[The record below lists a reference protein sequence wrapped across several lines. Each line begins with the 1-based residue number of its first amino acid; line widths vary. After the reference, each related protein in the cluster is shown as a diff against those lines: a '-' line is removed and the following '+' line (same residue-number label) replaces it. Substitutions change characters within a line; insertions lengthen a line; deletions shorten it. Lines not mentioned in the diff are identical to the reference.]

1 MRKKQIMALALAVTM
16 VASALTGCGAPSRPD
31 GAGGTADAGST
42 ESSADSAGDAGA
54 EAAPSSEAG
63 GDVVE
68 LTFMGWE
75 ASPLETQAVK
85 DGIAAFEAQYPN
97 IKVTYTPGL
106 AGSEYNAK
114 LLSSAAAGALP
125 DVMFVAAENYRNI
138 VSKGALLDLTERF
151 NEEYPLDDFIES
163 SRTVMDVDGHVYG
176 ISSCTVSPIIYYNK
190 DVFDA
195 KGIEYPSADPANCWT
210 IDEFREVAKQLTDDE
225 IYGVYGLET
234 VADTLNAQ
242 LLSNGGTRYNDD
254 FTKSTFN
261 SPENKEVFETIKAIR
276 TEDGSAPDASTLDA
290 VGMSAKQMLQTGK
303 VAMLM
308 DGSWSLQELAASGMN
323 IGMAPLPA
331 YDKVLTTGQA
341 HLHCIA
347 ETSPHKE
354 EAWLFL
360 QFLSGMDYQGAL
372 VKSGLWMPNRY
383 SMYEDDAVSQW
394 YDESVHGDTYKQM
407 LSYFKDA
414 VVDPSALQLSTQARD
429 IIAEETDMYFKQ
441 DQDIDTTLQN
451 MDTRIDAAIQDV
463 LGQ

>member
-1 MRKKQIMALALAVTM
+1 MRKKRVIALILAVTM
-16 VASALTGCGAPSRPD
+16 TVAAITGCGAPSRPD
-31 GAGGTADAGST
+31 GSGAADTAADTGST
-42 ESSADSAGDAGA
+42 NASADTGSDASADSEPA
-54 EAAPSSEAG
+54 SS

-97 IKVTYTPGL
+97 IKVNYTPGL

-114 LLSSAAAGALP
+114 LLSSAAAGSLP
-125 DVMFVAAENYRNI
+125 DVMFVAAESYRTI
-138 VSKGALLDLTERF
+138 VSKGALWDITEQF
-151 NEEYPLDDFIES
+151 DETYPLDDFIES
-163 SRTVMDVDGHVYG
+163 SRTIMEVDGHVYG

-195 KGIEYPSADPANCWT
+195 KGIPYPSADPENCWT

-225 IYGVYGLET
+225 IYGVYGLES

-242 LLSNGGTRYNDD
+242 LLSNGGTRYSDD
-254 FTKSTFN
+254 YTKSTLN
-261 SPENKEVFETIKAIR
+261 SPENKEVFEIIKAIR

-341 HLHCIA
+341 HLH
-347 ETSPHKE
+347 
-354 EAWLFL
+354 
-360 QFLSGMDYQGAL
+360 
-372 VKSGLWMPNRY
+372 
-383 SMYEDDAVSQW
+383 
-394 YDESVHGDTYKQM
+394 
-407 LSYFKDA
+407 
-414 VVDPSALQLSTQARD
+414 
-429 IIAEETDMYFKQ
+429 
-441 DQDIDTTLQN
+441 
-451 MDTRIDAAIQDV
+451 
-463 LGQ
+463 